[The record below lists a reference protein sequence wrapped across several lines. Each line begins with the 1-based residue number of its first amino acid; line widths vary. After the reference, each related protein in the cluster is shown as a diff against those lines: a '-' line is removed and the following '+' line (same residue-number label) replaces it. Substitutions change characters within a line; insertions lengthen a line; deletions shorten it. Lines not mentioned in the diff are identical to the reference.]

1 MTLAGSNAFIT
12 GWHPIYSDTEKEYGE
27 AYNHAAG
34 IQVPAGASVVF
45 DAVPTGGS
53 LAAVGETTGSGIG
66 GCDGQ
71 NCGAITIVGGTIRA
85 YGGTSG
91 AAGIGGGAGYSGS
104 GTGGGTIS
112 ISGGDVTAF
121 GGHGGAGIGCGEG
134 GAESMVDISISG
146 GIVTAAGGS
155 SGGASIGGDNYKGG
169 WTVNISGGIVHAV
182 GAHERLPGIIGSPR
196 HCNAIAPFR
205 EYNGKQ
211 HRSYHRPHPFEHRL
225 RRRTDRNEWP
235 GTLAQ

>member
-1 MTLAGSNAFIT
+1 VI
-12 GWHPIYSDTEKEYGE
+12 
-27 AYNHAAG
+27 
-34 IQVPAGASVVF
+34 F

-182 GAHERLPGIIGSPR
+182 GAHEQLPGIIGSPPR
-196 HCNAIAPFR
+196 ATATLLPRSGSITGSNTVVITDLIHSNIAC
-205 EYNGKQ
+205 EGGLIATNGRGRLLSD
-211 HRSYHRPHPFEHRL
+211 HVSIPHS
-225 RRRTDRNEWP
+225 
-235 GTLAQ
+235 